1 MRTSFRKCPHALIHR
16 TVQFCRVCITSY
28 HTKTMDPDTTIPV
41 LDYSS
46 KKEEQLLRRRVR
58 ERARRAAE
66 TAEEKEQRL
75 SKRRARDKARRAAQR
90 DEQHAEQRKTMLQQL
105 RRQQQERRDAESSK
119 QREDRLQH
127 MRDQEH
133 ERRDAENSE
142 QRENRLQHMRDQDH
156 QRRDVESSE
165 QRENRLQH
173 MRDQEHQRRDVESS
187 EQRENRLQH
196 MRDQEHERRDAEDLA
211 QRDSRLQ
218 RLRESRQRQPDH
230 PQIALFDQ
238 PAVRAKMLN
247 FHMSISTIEVPLCL
261 TCLESFP
268 GLTVSS
274 DECNRCHRD
283 SSFILLSILLF
294 QPTIRF
300 CDFYCYMYVQFAQA
314 RPTLSLQS
322 SSYYIGIP
330 CPVRAALG
338 TVSMSHYIT
347 ITYGNVTLCL
357 TPPLNV
363 TKCRAK
369 F

>member
-1 MRTSFRKCPHALIHR
+1 MNTYPCAELNNTTTALIGASLSEPHMGSKSVPRELSIYLPIYLCMRTSFRKCPHALIHR

-41 LDYSS
+41 RDYSS

-66 TAEEKEQRL
+66 TAEEKAQRL

-119 QREDRLQH
+119 QRED
-127 MRDQEH
+127 
-133 ERRDAENSE
+133 
-142 QRENRLQHMRDQDH
+142 RLQHMRDQDH

-211 QRDSRLQ
+211 HALEWLTMNNVYYRNVSIDHDVLA
-218 RLRESRQRQPDH
+218 LLPDDGH
-230 PQIALFDQ
+230 LSGLVTM
-238 PAVRAKMLN
+238 AV
-247 FHMSISTIEVPLCL
+247 E
-261 TCLESFP
+261 
-268 GLTVSS
+268 S
-274 DECNRCHRD
+274 DELEPPAAHQD
-283 SSFILLSILLF
+283 
-294 QPTIRF
+294 
-300 CDFYCYMYVQFAQA
+300 
-314 RPTLSLQS
+314 
-322 SSYYIGIP
+322 IP
-330 CPVRAALG
+330 
-338 TVSMSHYIT
+338 S
-347 ITYGNVTLCL
+347 
-357 TPPLNV
+357 
-363 TKCRAK
+363 
-369 F
+369 